1 MFPGKPLGFVIFI
14 KIHVIISAYLFS
26 FGDVSVPNLYIM
38 GSFHLVVNY
47 WTSLVPLASVS
58 QLLTLLPQGSQGIPR
73 PAPRQGTGIGMML
86 REMNA
91 AAALLEQ

>member
-58 QLLTLLPQGSQGIPR
+58 QLLTLFS
-73 PAPRQGTGIGMML
+73 
-86 REMNA
+86 REA
-91 AAALLEQ
+91 RTFLALLPGRGQGLG